1 MTIYTSDAGARVLAQ
16 EYTALLDRW
25 PVPAERLHVPTRQGS
40 TFVLACGPED
50 AAPLVLLHGSG
61 ANAAMWADD
70 AALWARHF
78 RVYAVDVIGE
88 PGLSAPVRP
97 ELHSDAHALWLDDVL
112 DALRVER
119 AAFVGTSL
127 GGLLA
132 LDYAI
137 RRPQRVDRLA
147 LRCPC
152 GIGRQK
158 RGVLVAALF
167 VLPFGDWGRRTM
179 LGLALGPA
187 PTTVPP
193 TAEERAFGEYVLLIH
208 QHFRPRREKL
218 PVVTDDDLAGLEMP
232 VQVTI
237 GGRDRLI
244 DSHGTRRRLQR
255 AAPRVS
261 VTFLPEVGH
270 LLRDQTRPALDF
282 LLAEEGGPPR
292 A

>member
-1 MTIYTSDAGARVLAQ
+1 
-16 EYTALLDRW
+16 
-25 PVPAERLHVPTRQGS
+25 
-40 TFVLACGPED
+40 
-50 AAPLVLLHGSG
+50 
-61 ANAAMWADD
+61 
-70 AALWARHF
+70 
-78 RVYAVDVIGE
+78 
-88 PGLSAPVRP
+88 
-97 ELHSDAHALWLDDVL
+97 
-112 DALRVER
+112 
-119 AAFVGTSL
+119 
-127 GGLLA
+127 
-132 LDYAI
+132 
-137 RRPQRVDRLA
+137 
-147 LRCPC
+147 
-152 GIGRQK
+152 
-158 RGVLVAALF
+158 
-167 VLPFGDWGRRTM
+167 M

-244 DSHGTRRRLQR
+244 DSHGTRRWLQR

>member
-1 MTIYTSDAGARVLAQ
+1 MTIYTSDEGARLLARH
-16 EYTALLDRW
+16 YTALLERW

-70 AALWARHF
+70 VALWARHF

-97 ELHSDAHALWLDDVL
+97 ALHSDAHALWLDDVL

-137 RRPQRVDRLA
+137 RRPQRVERLA

-158 RGVLVAALF
+158 WGVLVAAPF
-167 VLPFGDWGRRTM
+167 VLPFGEWGRRTM
-179 LGLALGPA
+179 LKLALGPT
-187 PTTVPP
+187 PTPARP
-193 TAEERAFGEYVLLIH
+193 TAEERTFGAYVLLIH
-208 QHFRPRREKL
+208 RHFRPRREKL
-218 PVVTDDDLAGLEMP
+218 PVVTDADLAGLDMP

-244 DSHGTRRRLQR
+244 DSHDTRRRLQR